1 MELTATLVKAKTK
14 EFGADLV
21 GIAAGSVLDAH
32 PPDPRH
38 PQTPSRITRRDGK
51 SVIVLAKH
59 SLAGTARLKDWN
71 ERHKHYAAELTLSQL
86 EEASLK
92 LVYFLEDEAG
102 YPALI
107 VPPMHTDA
115 TRNYRA
121 YMEGGTYGA
130 LSLVHA
136 AVEAGLGTLGLNLM
150 LLTPEYGPRVI
161 LTAVLTSAELE
172 PDTRIPTP
180 LCLGEECGRCL
191 LACPGDAILHWGLDK
206 KKCAPYASPYGFAHV
221 VKHVSNVLGADTV
234 DEKIALLRSGDSFN
248 LWQTMLRGVGAYT
261 GCTRCVDVCPVGQ
274 DYVRHLQDVQ
284 EDIPETTPEK
294 AARLA
299 EMKRLRAAGEK
310 VEGLERSRRWIGE
323 DEEKTRNAEWK
334 T

>member
-1 MELTATLVKAKTK
+1 MEKLTSALVKAKAK
-14 EFGADLV
+14 EFGVDLV
-21 GIAAGSVLDAH
+21 GIADGRVLDAH

-38 PQTPSRITRRDGK
+38 AQTPSLVSQRDNK
-51 SVIVLAKH
+51 SVIVMAKR
-59 SLAGTARLKDWN
+59 SLTGTARLKDWN
-71 ERHKHYAAELTLSQL
+71 ERHKQYAAELTLSQL

-92 LVYFLEDEAG
+92 LVYFLEDQAG

-107 VPPMHTDA
+107 IPPVHTDA

-161 LTAVLTSAELE
+161 LTAVLTSAELA
-172 PDTRIPTP
+172 PDQRLTKP

-191 LACPGDAILHWGLDK
+191 TACPGDAILHWGLDK
-206 KKCAPYASPYGFAHV
+206 KKCAPYASPYGFSHV
-221 VKHVSNVLGADTV
+221 VSHVSNVLRANNV
-234 DEKIALLRSGDSFN
+234 DEQMALLRSGDTFN
-248 LWQTMLRGVGAYT
+248 LWQTLLRGVGAYT

-274 DYVRHLQDVQ
+274 DYARHLQEIQ
-284 EDIPETTPEK
+284 EEIPEATLEK
-294 AARLA
+294 AGRLA
-299 EMKRLRAAGEK
+299 EMRRQRTAGETI
-310 VEGLERSRRWIGE
+310 EGLERSRRWIGE
-323 DEEKTRNAEWK
+323 DQ
-334 T
+334 

>member
-1 MELTATLVKAKTK
+1 MELTSALVKAKAK

-21 GIAAGSVLDAH
+21 GIADGRVLDAH
-32 PPDPRH
+32 PPDRTH
-38 PQTPSRITRRDGK
+38 PQTPSLVSQRDNR
-51 SVIVLAKH
+51 SVIVLAKRH
-59 SLAGTARLKDWN
+59 LAGTSRLKDWN
-71 ERHKHYAAELTLSQL
+71 ERHKQYAAELALSQL
-86 EEASLK
+86 EDASLK

-107 VPPMHTDA
+107 IPPVHTDA

-172 PDTRIPTP
+172 PDARMTTP

-191 LACPGDAILHWGLDK
+191 MACPGDAILQWGLDK
-206 KKCAPYASPYGFAHV
+206 KKCAPYASPYGFSQVVSHV
-221 VKHVSNVLGADTV
+221 GNVLRAGTAE
-234 DEKIALLRSGDSFN
+234 EKIELLRSGESFN
-248 LWQTMLRGVGAYT
+248 IWQTLLRGVGAYT
-261 GCTRCVDVCPVGQ
+261 GCTRCEDVCPVGQ
-274 DYVRHLQDVQ
+274 DYARLLQDAQ
-284 EDIPETTPEK
+284 EEIPEITPEK
-294 AARLA
+294 TARLA
-299 EMKRLRAAGEK
+299 EMKRVRAAGEK
-310 VEGLERSRRWIGE
+310 IEGLERSRRWIGE
-323 DEEKTRNAEWK
+323 KS
-334 T
+334 

>member
-1 MELTATLVKAKTK
+1 MEKLTSALVKAKAK

-21 GIAAGSVLDAH
+21 GGAEGKVLDAH

-38 PQTPSRITRRDGK
+38 PQTPSLVTQRDNK
-51 SVIVLAKH
+51 SVIVLAKRH
-59 SLAGTARLKDWN
+59 LTGTARLKDWN
-71 ERHKHYAAELTLSQL
+71 ERHKQYAAELTLSQL

-92 LVYFLEDEAG
+92 LVYFLEDQAG
-102 YPALI
+102 YPGLI
-107 VPPMHTDA
+107 IPPVHTDA
-115 TRNYRA
+115 IRNYRA

-172 PDTRIPTP
+172 PDQRLTTP

-191 LACPGDAILHWGLDK
+191 MACTADACLRWGLAK
-206 KKCAPYASPYGFAHV
+206 KKCAPQAAAYDVQHV
-221 VKHVSNVLGADTV
+221 VSHVGKVLRANSV
-234 DEKIALLRSGDSFN
+234 DEQIAVLRSGDSFY
-248 LWQTMLRGVGAYT
+248 LWQTLLRGVGAYT

-274 DYVRHLQDVQ
+274 DYVRHLQDIQ
-284 EDIPETTPEK
+284 EEIPEATPEK
-294 AARLA
+294 AERLT
-299 EMKRLRAAGEK
+299 EMKRQRTAGERI
-310 VEGLERSRRWIGE
+310 EGLERSRRWIGE
-323 DEEKTRNAEWK
+323 KEGRVKNEE
-334 T
+334 

>member
-1 MELTATLVKAKTK
+1 MELTAAVVKAKAK

-21 GIAAGSVLDAH
+21 GIANGKVLDAH
-32 PPDPRH
+32 PPDPEH
-38 PQTPSRITRRDGK
+38 PQTPSLVTRRDNK
-51 SVIVLAKH
+51 SVIVLAKRT
-59 SLAGTARLKDWN
+59 LLGTARLKDWN
-71 ERHKHYAAELTLSQL
+71 ERHKQYAAELTLSQL

-107 VPPMHTDA
+107 IPPVHTDA
-115 TRNYRA
+115 ALNYRA

-172 PDTRIPTP
+172 PDRRMTTP
-180 LCLGEECGRCL
+180 LCLGEACGRCL
-191 LACPGDAILHWGLDK
+191 LACPGDAILHWGLEK
-206 KKCAPYASPYGFAHV
+206 RKCAPYASPYGFSHLVA
-221 VKHVSNVLGADTV
+221 HVSNILHAETV
-234 DEKIALLRSGDSFN
+234 DKQVELLRSGDSFN
-248 LWQTMLRGVGAYT
+248 LWQTALRGVGAYT
-261 GCTRCVDVCPVGQ
+261 GCTRCVDVCPVGL
-274 DYVRHLQDVQ
+274 DYAPHLQDVQ
-284 EDIPETTPEK
+284 EEIPEATPEK

-299 EMKRLRAAGEK
+299 EMRRRRAAGEK
-310 VEGLERSRRWIGE
+310 PAGLERSRRWIGE
-323 DEEKTRNAEWK
+323 DA
-334 T
+334 

>member
-1 MELTATLVKAKTK
+1 MQSLTSAIVKAKAK

-21 GIAAGSVLDAH
+21 GVASGAVLDAH
-32 PPDPRH
+32 PPDARH
-38 PQTPSRITRRDGK
+38 PQTPSLVSPRDNK
-51 SVIVLAKH
+51 SVVVLAKRH
-59 SLAGTARLKDWN
+59 LTGTGRLKDWN
-71 ERHKHYAAELTLSQL
+71 ERHKQYAAELTLSQL

-107 VPPMHTDA
+107 IPPVHTDA
-115 TRNYRA
+115 ARNFGA

-172 PDTRIPTP
+172 PDRRLTQP
-180 LCLGEECGRCL
+180 LCLGEACGRCL
-191 LACPGDAILHWGLDK
+191 LACPGDAVQQWGLEK
-206 KKCAPYASPYGFAHV
+206 KACAPYASPHGFAHIV
-221 VKHVSNVLGADTV
+221 SHVGNVLRTESV
-234 DEKIALLRSGDSFN
+234 EQKVELLRSGDSFN
-248 LWQTMLRGVGAYT
+248 IWQTMLRGVGAYT

-274 DYVRHLQDVQ
+274 DYARHLQDVQ
-284 EDIPETTPEK
+284 DHIPEATPQK
-294 AARLA
+294 MARLA
-299 EMKRLRAAGEK
+299 EMQRKRAAGETI
-310 VEGLERSRRWIGE
+310 EGLERSRRWIGNE
-323 DEEKTRNAEWK
+323 SSEE
-334 T
+334 

>member
-1 MELTATLVKAKTK
+1 MEKLTSALVKAKAK

-21 GIAAGSVLDAH
+21 GIAAGRVLDAH
-32 PPDPRH
+32 PPDPKH
-38 PQTPSRITRRDGK
+38 AQTPSLVSQRDNK
-51 SVIVLAKH
+51 SVIVMAKRH
-59 SLAGTARLKDWN
+59 LAGTARLKDWN
-71 ERHKHYAAELTLSQL
+71 ERHKQYAAELTLSQL

-92 LVYFLEDEAG
+92 LVYFLEDQAG

-107 VPPMHTDA
+107 IPPVHTDA
-115 TRNYRA
+115 ARNYRA

-172 PDTRIPTP
+172 PDHRMRKP

-191 LACPGDAILHWGLDK
+191 MACPADAILQWGLDK
-206 KKCAPYASPYGFAHV
+206 KKCAPYASPYGFSHVVAHV
-221 VKHVSNVLGADTV
+221 GNVLRAESV
-234 DEKIALLRSGDSFN
+234 DEQIALLRSGDTFN
-248 LWQTMLRGVGAYT
+248 LWQTLLRGVGAYT

-274 DYVRHLQDVQ
+274 DYARHLQEVQ
-284 EDIPETTPEK
+284 EEIPEATSEK

-299 EMKRLRAAGEK
+299 EMRQVRAAGK
-310 VEGLERSRRWIGE
+310 RIEGLERSRRWIGE
-323 DEEKTRNAEWK
+323 EKEE
-334 T
+334 

>member
-1 MELTATLVKAKTK
+1 MTYITSALVKTKAK

-21 GIAAGSVLDAH
+21 GIASGAVLDAH
-32 PPDPRH
+32 PPDAKH
-38 PQTPSRITRRDGK
+38 PQTPSLVSPRDNK
-51 SVIVLAKH
+51 SVIVLAKRH
-59 SLAGTARLKDWN
+59 LTGTGRLKDWN
-71 ERHKHYAAELTLSQL
+71 ERHKQYAAELTLSQL

-107 VPPMHTDA
+107 IPPVHTDA
-115 TRNYRA
+115 ARNFAA

-172 PDTRIPTP
+172 PDRRLTQP
-180 LCLGEECGRCL
+180 LCVGEACGRCL
-191 LACPGDAILHWGLDK
+191 LACPGDAVLQWGLEK
-206 KKCAPYASPYGFAHV
+206 KKCAPYASPHGFAHV
-221 VKHVSNVLGADTV
+221 VSHVGNVLRTESV
-234 DEKIALLRSGDSFN
+234 EQKVELLRGGDSFN
-248 LWQTMLRGVGAYT
+248 IWQTMLRGVGAYT

-274 DYVRHLQDVQ
+274 DYARHLQDVQ
-284 EDIPETTPEK
+284 EHIPETTAEK
-294 AARLA
+294 MVRLT
-299 EMKRLRAAGEK
+299 EMQRKRAAGETI
-310 VEGLERSRRWIGE
+310 EGLERSRRWIGE
-323 DEEKTRNAEWK
+323 SRNES
-334 T
+334 

>member
-1 MELTATLVKAKTK
+1 MTSLTSAIVKTKAK

-21 GIAAGSVLDAH
+21 GIASGAVLDAH
-32 PPDPRH
+32 PPDARH
-38 PQTPSRITRRDGK
+38 PQTPSLVSPRDNK
-51 SVIVLAKH
+51 SVIVLAKRH
-59 SLAGTARLKDWN
+59 LTGTGRLKDWN
-71 ERHKHYAAELTLSQL
+71 ERHKQYAAELTLSQL

-107 VPPMHTDA
+107 IPPVHTDA
-115 TRNYRA
+115 ARNFGA

-161 LTAVLTSAELE
+161 LTAIQTSAELE
-172 PDTRIPTP
+172 PDRRLTQP

-191 LACPGDAILHWGLDK
+191 LACPGDAVRQWGLEK
-206 KKCAPYASPYGFAHV
+206 KACAPYASPHGFAHIV
-221 VKHVSNVLGADTV
+221 SHVGNVLRAESV
-234 DEKIALLRSGDSFN
+234 EQKVELLRSGDSFN
-248 LWQTMLRGVGAYT
+248 IWQTMLRGVGAYT

-274 DYVRHLQDVQ
+274 DYARHLRDVQ
-284 EDIPETTPEK
+284 EHIPETTPDK
-294 AARLA
+294 MTRLA
-299 EMKRLRAAGEK
+299 EMQRRRAAGETI
-310 VEGLERSRRWIGE
+310 EGLERSRRWIGDGS
-323 DEEKTRNAEWK
+323 DE
-334 T
+334 

>member
-1 MELTATLVKAKTK
+1 MNQLTSALIKAKAK

-21 GIAAGSVLDAH
+21 GIAAGAELDAY
-32 PPDPRH
+32 PPDPKH
-38 PQTPSRITRRDGK
+38 PQTPTLVSQRDNT

-59 SLAGTARLKDWN
+59 QLAGTARLKDWN
-71 ERHKHYAAELTLSQL
+71 ERHKQYAAELMLSQL

-102 YPALI
+102 YPGLI
-107 VPPMHTDA
+107 IPPVHTDA

-161 LTAVLTSAELE
+161 LTAVLTSAKLE
-172 PDTRIPTP
+172 PDRRMTKP
-180 LCLGEECGRCL
+180 LCLGEDCGRCL
-191 LACPGDAILHWGLDK
+191 MACPGDAVLHWGLEK
-206 KKCAPYASPYGFAHV
+206 KKCAPYASPHGFSHV
-221 VKHVSNVLGADTV
+221 VSHVGNVLRAGSV
-234 DEKIALLRSGDSFN
+234 EEKVELLRSGDSFN

-274 DYVRHLQDVQ
+274 DYARHLHDVQ
-284 EDIPETTPEK
+284 ETIAEATPDK

-299 EMKRLRAAGEK
+299 EMKHRRTAGEK
-310 VEGLERSRRWIGE
+310 IDGLDHSRRWIGE
-323 DEEKTRNAEWK
+323 ES
-334 T
+334 